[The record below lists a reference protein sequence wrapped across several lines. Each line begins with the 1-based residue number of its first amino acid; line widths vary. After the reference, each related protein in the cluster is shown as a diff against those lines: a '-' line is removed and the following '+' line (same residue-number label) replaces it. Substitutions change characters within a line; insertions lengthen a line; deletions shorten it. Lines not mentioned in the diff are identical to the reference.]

1 MPARAH
7 VWLSRGGT
15 RVSTIDLFGSGFVL
29 LTGASGQAWQQAV
42 SQIARFAAPA
52 AECRNRRWARRAAG
66 RARRVGRGVWH
77 RGGRR
82 RLRVRPDGYVAWR
95 VRSAPDDAEAVLRRV
110 FDQLL
115 DRVSTAEVALPA

>member
-1 MPARAH
+1 
-7 VWLSRGGT
+7 
-15 RVSTIDLFGSGFVL
+15 LFGSGFVL

-42 SQIARFAAPA
+42 SQIAPSLHLPLS
-52 AECRNRRWARRAAG
+52 AETVG
-66 RARRVGRGVWH
+66 GRGALQDGHGAWAAAYGIEEDGAV
-77 RGGRR
+77 
-82 RLRVRPDGYVAWR
+82 LVRPDGYVAWR